1 VSAEGRLAHLRARL
15 GGRIGFG
22 GDYNPEQWPE
32 ATWPEDVALMAEAG
46 VNLVTVG
53 IFSWA
58 RIEPRPGEFDF
69 DWLDRVLDLLHA
81 GGIAVDLA
89 TATASPPAWLVRAH
103 PEVLP
108 VTEDGVRLEH
118 GARQHYCPS
127 SAAYREAALRV
138 VEALAARYGD
148 HPALALWH
156 VGNEFGVHTPA
167 CYCDASAEH
176 FRDWLRDRFGDVE
189 ALNRAWGTDFWSQR
203 YGSFEEVNPPRR
215 APTFRNPGQLLDWRR
230 FCSDA
235 LLECYRAERDVL
247 RRATPHVPVTTNSY
261 APLDRLDLWA
271 WAAEEDV
278 VSHGSYPDPADP
290 GAAVGAAM
298 TADLM
303 RSLRGGQPW
312 LLMEQAAGAVNWRP
326 VNAPKPPGVMRL
338 WSLQALARGADGLLF
353 FQWRASARGAER
365 FHSGMLPHGGRETRT
380 FREVREL
387 GAELPRLAGL
397 AGARVHAEVAFVLS
411 WDAWWALESGPRPS
425 LDLGLPDQLLACYAA
440 LHELNVTVD
449 FRPPGVD
456 LSAYRLVLVPSL
468 FSIGDDEAAA
478 LEAYVARGGYLV
490 VCFFSGIADHEGAVR
505 TGGHPG
511 AFRDLLG
518 LVVDDFWPLAAGE
531 TVALAWRDGTPAG
544 SASKWSEWVEPRAA
558 EVLMTFA
565 DGELAGR
572 PAATRNGRALYLA
585 TRPDPA
591 TMRAFMSDAC
601 AAAGVRAAFQAAP
614 HGVEA
619 VRRGDALVL
628 LNHRSEPA
636 EIALAGETISLGG
649 RDVRVLQASPLG
661 RDAATAAG
669 GAEATP

>member
-1 VSAEGRLAHLRARL
+1 LSSADRLAHLRARL
-15 GGRIGFG
+15 GGRIAFG

-32 ATWPEDVALMAEAG
+32 ATWREDVSLMREAG

-53 IFSWA
+53 VFSWA
-58 RIEPRPGEFDF
+58 RIERRPGEFDF
-69 DWLDRVLDLLHA
+69 EWLDRVLDLLHD

-108 VTEDGVRLEH
+108 VTEDGIRLEH

-127 SAAYREAALRV
+127 SAAYREAALRLA
-138 VEALAARYGD
+138 EALATRYGD

-176 FRDWLRDRFGDVE
+176 FRAWLHDRFGDVE

-203 YGSFEEVNPPRR
+203 YGSFQEVNPPRR

-247 RRATPHVPVTTNSY
+247 RRGTPHVPVTTNFY
-261 APLDRLDLWA
+261 GPPDRLDLWA

-278 VSHGSYPDPADP
+278 VSNGSYPDPADP
-290 GAAVGAAM
+290 AAAVGAALS
-298 TADLM
+298 ADLM
-303 RSLRGGQPW
+303 RSLRAGQPW

-365 FHSGMLPHGGRETRT
+365 FHSAVVPHGGRDTRI

-387 GAELPRLAGL
+387 GAELPQMAGL
-397 AGARVHAEVAFVLS
+397 AGARVHAEVALLLS

-425 LDLGLPDQLLACYAA
+425 AALRLPDQLLACYAA

-449 FRPPGVD
+449 FRSPGDD
-456 LSAYRLVLVPSL
+456 LSGYRLVLVPSL
-468 FSIGDDEAAA
+468 FSISDEEAAA
-478 LEAYVARGGYLV
+478 LAAYVAGGGHLV
-490 VCFFSGIADHEGAVR
+490 VCFFSGIANTEGAVR
-505 TGGHPG
+505 IGGHPG

-518 LVVDDFWPLAAGE
+518 LVVDDFWPLPAGDRL
-531 TVALAWRDGTPAG
+531 ALAWTDGRPAG
-544 SASKWSEWVEPRAA
+544 SASAWSEWVEPRGA

-565 DGELAGR
+565 EGELAGR
-572 PAATRNGRALYLA
+572 PAATRNGRARYLA

-591 TMRAFMSDAC
+591 TMRAFVTDTC
-601 AAAGVRAAFQAAP
+601 AAAGVGATLEAAP
-614 HGVEA
+614 PGVEA

-628 LNHRSEPA
+628 LNHRTEPA
-636 EIALAGETISLGG
+636 EIALFGQTITLGG
-649 RDVRVLQASPLG
+649 RDVRVLEAWPRD
-661 RDAATAAG
+661 RDAAKRAG
-669 GAEATP
+669 AAEASP